1 MANKQYIGISIEEAQ
16 LKVAVVEVESKKLKL
31 KKIDL
36 FPLTGPLKSKGPSVQ
51 RNMLEEP
58 VGDDISNIF
67 GLGEGEEPESI
78 DLENELEH
86 AENWDM
92 TGDIVDEKVAG
103 NSNELMIEQF
113 LSDVSRKRVNIGLSI
128 PYGTA
133 LFQSMEIRDFDQLK
147 DKQKTEIIE
156 ERLMSIYNKPLNAD
170 HYAWQKRDDGSLLV
184 ASFDGDIPLLET
196 LDAAGK
202 YYNGRMVINDIMPD
216 EAVLVG
222 MVANNYDLVED
233 EFTVLVHITN
243 ASSRIIFMK
252 GNKIFNVLPVINEKA
267 RSNKLLN
274 TLFSKILFEIDRGEL
289 PSIDRIIITNPAS
302 LGNKA
307 RNFFQ
312 EKFVEIMVE
321 NFELNPDKIEYSD
334 EQITGLMSHAS
345 AIGAAWLAS
354 GLDSDAFPG
363 YSLMPRRVKAR
374 QQIFKITWHSI
385 ALILLIGFA
394 PVMFNQMISERQSQI
409 NGLTND
415 INLVQLQIN
424 ETRPVAAVVD
434 VLTARLNEVS
444 ERLGLLEELSESTL
458 RHSRT
463 LKLLNDGIGNIPS
476 TWITGLSLQD
486 DNLVIEGFTLYRDR
500 VPRVSNLFR
509 RATILRV
516 NQEEIRDEIEGYN
529 FAISVARIVGDESE
543 FTPEVQIP
551 PMELMSSEVRQQF
564 LPDTTGLSFI
574 RF

>member
-1 MANKQYIGISIEEAQ
+1 LANKQYIGISIEEAQ
-16 LKVAVVEVESKKLKL
+16 LKVAVVEVENKKLKL

-36 FPLTGPLKSKGPSVQ
+36 FSLTGPLKSKGPSMQ

-78 DLENELEH
+78 DIENELEH
-86 AENWDM
+86 AENWNM
-92 TGDIVDEKVAG
+92 TGDIVDEKIAG

-113 LSDVSRKRVNIGLSI
+113 MADVSRKRVNLGLSI

-147 DKQKTEIIE
+147 DKQKTEAIE
-156 ERLMSIYNKPLNAD
+156 ERLMSIYNKPLSPD
-170 HYAWQKRDDGSLLV
+170 HYSWQKRDDGSILV

-196 LDAAGK
+196 LDAANK
-202 YYNGRMVINDIMPD
+202 FYKGRMVINDVMPD
-216 EAVLVG
+216 EAVLAG
-222 MVANNYDLVED
+222 MVANNYELLEE

-252 GNKIFNVLPVINEKA
+252 GNQIFNVLPVINEKA

-274 TLFSKILFEIDRGEL
+274 TLFSKVLFEIDRGEL

-354 GLDSDAFPG
+354 GRDREHFSD
-363 YSLMPRRVKAR
+363 YSMMPKRVKAR

-385 ALILLIGFA
+385 ALIILIAFA
-394 PVMFNQMISERQSQI
+394 PVMFNQMIQERQSQI
-409 NGLTND
+409 NTLKSD
-415 INLVQLQIN
+415 INIVQLQIN
-424 ETRPVAAVVD
+424 DARPVAAVVD
-434 VLTARLNEVS
+434 VLNGRLNEVNT
-444 ERLGLLEELSESTL
+444 RLSLLEELSESSM

-463 LKLLNDGIGNIPS
+463 LKLLNDGIGNIPG
-476 TWITGLSLQD
+476 TWITALSLQD
-486 DNLVIEGFTLYRDR
+486 NNLVIEGFSLYRDR
-500 VPRVSNLFR
+500 VPRVSNLFQ

-516 NQEEIRDEIEGYN
+516 NQDVIRDEIEGYD

-551 PMELMSSEVRQQF
+551 PMELMSSEVRRQF
-564 LPDTTGLSFI
+564 MPDTTGLSFI